1 MLLVGL
7 SESDVRYYIQ
17 SVEVSFSEW
26 NDKKWIEKTLLLLIP
41 LLPSQSF
48 ISTPPSR
55 PSGAVNLVF
64 NV

>member
-26 NDKKWIEKTLLLLIP
+26 NDKKWMEKTFLLLIP
-41 LLPSQSF
+41 LLPTSSLT
-48 ISTPPSR
+48 STPPSR
-55 PSGAVNLVF
+55 PSGAVYLVHE
-64 NV
+64 V